1 MDTIKKQPLL
11 VILGPTGVG
20 KSRLALEIGS
30 KIKGEIISGDSMQV
44 YQDMNI
50 GTAKVTEAE
59 QALVPHHLL
68 DIRKPNEDYS
78 VMDFCEMAEPL
89 ISEIASRG
97 HLPIL
102 AGGTGLYIQSLL
114 ENYQFSKVPPDLEYR
129 KMLEEKAKKEGFDAL
144 YQELLKLDPES
155 AARITPQ
162 NTRRV
167 IRALESLRAGEAVSV
182 LRSGELHY
190 DTLVI
195 GLEMDRPLL
204 YDRINRRVD
213 LMFEEGWVDECRE
226 LIQKWPHMSPGS
238 CQAIGYKE
246 IFAHLRGE
254 LTLEMTKEIIKQR
267 TRNFAKRQITWFRR
281 MDYIRWQ
288 KVSESTNFELLANQV
303 IRIWEENLENIK
315 KK

>member
-1 MDTIKKQPLL
+1 MDTVKKQPLL

-30 KIKGEIISGDSMQV
+30 KIKGEIISGDSMQI

-50 GTAKVTEAE
+50 GTAKVTEVE

-129 KMLEEKAKKEGFDAL
+129 KMLEKRAKIEGFDAL

-167 IRALESLRAGEAVSV
+167 IRALESLRAGEAVSAIC
-182 LRSGELHY
+182 SGELHY
-190 DTLVI
+190 DALVI

-288 KVSESTNFELLANQV
+288 KVSESTNFELLATQV
-303 IRIWEENLENIK
+303 IRLWEENLENIK

>member
-1 MDTIKKQPLL
+1 MDTVKKQPLL

-30 KIKGEIISGDSMQV
+30 KIKGEIISGDSMQI

-50 GTAKVTEAE
+50 GTAKVTEVE

-129 KMLEEKAKKEGFDAL
+129 KMLEKRAKIEGFDAL

-167 IRALESLRAGEAVSV
+167 IRALESLRAGEAVSAIC
-182 LRSGELHY
+182 SGELHY
-190 DTLVI
+190 DALVI

>member
-1 MDTIKKQPLL
+1 MNTFKKQPLL

-20 KSRLALEIGS
+20 KSRLALEIGA
-30 KIKGEIISGDSMQV
+30 KIRGEIISGDSMQV

-59 QALVPHHLL
+59 QALIPHHLL

-89 ISEIASRG
+89 ISEIANRG

-114 ENYQFSKVPPDLEYR
+114 ENYQFSKVPPDLAYR
-129 KMLEEKAKKEGFDAL
+129 KLLEERAEKEGADAL
-144 YQELLKLDPES
+144 YHELLKWDPES

-167 IRALESLRAGEAVSV
+167 IRALENIKFGETVSV
-182 LRSGELHY
+182 TRSGELHY
-190 DTLVI
+190 QTLVI
-195 GLEMDRPLL
+195 GLEMDRSLL
-204 YDRINRRVD
+204 YERINRRVD
-213 LMFEEGWVDECRE
+213 VMFAEGWIEECKGLLE
-226 LIQKWPHMSPGS
+226 QWPTMSAAS

-254 LTLEMTKEIIKQR
+254 LTLDRTKEVIKQR

-281 MDYIRWQ
+281 MDYIRWH
-288 KVSESTNFELLANQV
+288 KISEATNFDLLANQ
-303 IRIWEENLENIK
+303 IIEIWQENLENIK

>member
-167 IRALESLRAGEAVSV
+167 IRALESLRAGEAVSAIC
-182 LRSGELHY
+182 SGELHY
-190 DTLVI
+190 DALVI

-254 LTLEMTKEIIKQR
+254 LTLEMTKEIILKL
-267 TRNFAKRQITWFRR
+267 
-281 MDYIRWQ
+281 D
-288 KVSESTNFELLANQV
+288 LV
-303 IRIWEENLENIK
+303 IQG
-315 KK
+315 

>member
-1 MDTIKKQPLL
+1 MNIIKKQPLL

-20 KSRLALEIGS
+20 KSRLALEVGS
-30 KIKGEIISGDSMQV
+30 KIKSEIISGDSMQV

-68 DIRKPNEDYS
+68 DIRTPNEDYS

-89 ISEIASRG
+89 ISEITSRG

-129 KMLEEKAKKEGFDAL
+129 KILEERAEKEGFDVL

-155 AARITPQ
+155 ATRITPQ
-162 NTRRV
+162 NIRRV
-167 IRALESLRAGEAVSV
+167 IRALESIRAGETVSMV
-182 LRSGELHY
+182 RSGKLHY
-190 DTLVI
+190 HTLVI

-213 LMFEEGWVDECRE
+213 IMFDEGWVDECRE
-226 LIQKWPHMSPGS
+226 LIKKWPHLSAGS

-281 MDYIRWQ
+281 MDYISWQ
-288 KVSESTNFELLANQV
+288 KVSESTNFELLATQV
-303 IRIWEENLENIK
+303 IRLWEENLENIK

>member
-50 GTAKVTEAE
+50 GTAKVTEVE

-226 LIQKWPHMSPGS
+226 LIEKWPHMSVGS

-246 IFAHLRGE
+246 IFAHLRGA

-288 KVSESTNFELLANQV
+288 KVSESTNFELLATQV
-303 IRIWEENLENIK
+303 IRLWEENLENIK